1 MSQIIS
7 FPVKTAEQAEIE
19 AVEADDELT
28 NWIMSKLED
37 GMSGYTLLG
46 IINLNSQWLSS
57 MIIEEQQE
65 Q

>member
-1 MSQIIS
+1 MSKIIS
-7 FPVKTAEQAEIE
+7 FPVKTTEQAEIE

-28 NWIMSKLED
+28 NWIMSKLGD
-37 GMSGYTLLG
+37 GMSAYTLLG

>member
-1 MSQIIS
+1 MSKIIS
-7 FPVKTAEQAEIE
+7 FPVKTSEQAEIE

-37 GMSGYTLLG
+37 GMSAYTLLG

>member
-1 MSQIIS
+1 VSQIIS

>member
-1 MSQIIS
+1 VSKIIS
-7 FPVKTAEQAEIE
+7 FPVKTSEQAEIE

-37 GMSGYTLLG
+37 GMSAYTLLG